1 MLRQTN
7 NMNALLR
14 TSLALVLLLPAAGC
28 ASRTAPFNEL
38 DQAQVTVLK
47 LQGQEAPPTPAPAP
61 VAGGFPFP
69 IPGLTPEM
77 QQQAQQALDQFVQ
90 MLPPGMVPPGMIP
103 GQPAQPAQQPQLPRF
118 KGFVILAQT
127 PLTSEPLKEEIL
139 DIFGSEDSF
148 QAGKGNCFYPGMG
161 VAFQDPSKP
170 PVELLISL
178 SCNQAMGDGF
188 AWPYP
193 VNGFTPD
200 TAQRLTRVYEQ
211 LWGPVPPGG
220 A

>member
-1 MLRQTN
+1 
-7 NMNALLR
+7 MNALLR
-14 TSLALVLLLPAAGC
+14 TSIALVVLTTAAGC

-47 LQGQEAPPTPAPAP
+47 LQGQEVAPPPVAAAP
-61 VAGGFPFP
+61 VPGLPFP

-90 MLPPGMVPPGMIP
+90 MLPPGTVPPGLIP
-103 GQPAQPAQQPQLPRF
+103 GAPGAAPPAQPAQPRF

-127 PLTSEPLKEEIL
+127 PVTSEELKEEVL

-148 QAGKGNCFYPGMG
+148 QAQKGNCFYPGMG
-161 VAFQDPSKP
+161 VVFQDPQKP

-193 VNGFTPD
+193 VNGFTPE
-200 TAQRLTRVYEQ
+200 TSQRLTRVYEQ
-211 LWGPVPPGG
+211 LWGPVPPSG

>member
-1 MLRQTN
+1 
-7 NMNALLR
+7 MNALLR
-14 TSLALVLLLPAAGC
+14 TSTIALALLSPLAAGC

-47 LQGQEAPPTPAPAP
+47 LQGQEVAPTPVPAPA
-61 VAGGFPFP
+61 AGGLPFP

-77 QQQAQQALDQFVQ
+77 QQQAQTALDQFVK
-90 MLPPGMVPPGMIP
+90 MLPPGTVPPGILP
-103 GQPAQPAQQPQLPRF
+103 GAPGVAPVAPQQPRF

-127 PLTSEPLKEEIL
+127 PVTSEELKEEML

-148 QAGKGNCFYPGMG
+148 GTQKGNCFYPGMG
-161 VAFQDPSKP
+161 VVFQDPQKP

-188 AWPYP
+188 PWPYP
-193 VNGFTPD
+193 VNGFTPE
-200 TAQRLTRVYEQ
+200 TSQRLTRVYEQ
-211 LWGPVPPGG
+211 LWGPVPPTG